1 MGFVFVLGHYLA
13 WHYSRALREF
23 SHIYRDILGF
33 IYSFFSVDI
42 LLRSYF
48 APWRRMGEDYPEDK
62 FDFANIGSTLV
73 VNTIMRLVG
82 IFMRTVIIIV
92 GLTVL
97 LFAIIIY
104 PILLL
109 VWLLLPLLIVFL
121 FLLGLG
127 LILGI

>member
-1 MGFVFVLGHYLA
+1 MRFVFVLEHYLA
-13 WHYSRALREF
+13 WHYGRALAEF
-23 SHIYRDILGF
+23 SHIYRDIIGF
-33 IYSFFSVDI
+33 VYNFFSIGI

-62 FDFANIGSTLV
+62 FDFASIGSTLV

-92 GLTVL
+92 GLLMLFLVAIFYPVL
-97 LFAIIIY
+97 LF
-104 PILLL
+104 
-109 VWLLLPLLIVFL
+109 VWLLWPLLIPFL

-127 LILGI
+127 LVLGI